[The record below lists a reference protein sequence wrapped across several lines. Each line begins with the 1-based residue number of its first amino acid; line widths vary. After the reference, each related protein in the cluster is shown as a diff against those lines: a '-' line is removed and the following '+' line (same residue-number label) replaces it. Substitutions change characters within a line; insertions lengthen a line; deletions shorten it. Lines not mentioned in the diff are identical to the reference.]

1 MCVYDE
7 HLLAGR
13 DIQHHLT
20 KCYLRRIQQYP
31 VNNTYNRNEAFR
43 LSDLLLLSSTNA
55 LSKLNQN
62 LSDECFL
69 EHKLKRL
76 T

>member
-31 VNNTYNRNEAFR
+31 VNRNEAFR
-43 LSDLLLLSSTNA
+43 LSELLLLSSTNA